1 MAVTSGFFP
10 SKDGDRKYN
19 SLQMGSIFDG
29 IINDGIY
36 AQIGDHLAVSAD
48 DSGMVVYV
56 GTGRAWF
63 NHSWTLN
70 DAVLP
75 LDVSDAHGAY
85 SRIDAVVLEVN
96 RTPAVRQNSI
106 KIIKG
111 EPSKYPVKPKLESA
125 MVNLRQY
132 PLAYVTVESGTT
144 KIRQANIENRIGLD
158 ETPYVTGPLELFDAT
173 ELSAQWKDQWD
184 QWLNNTN
191 NTWLDRLAEINAEWS
206 AHFEAIKQE
215 WTEWFEITKQDW
227 AEWFGSIKVY
237 WTTFLRSKVDEWSS
251 FRINTEN
258 EFTEWWN
265 NMKFIMDEDVAGN
278 VLNKISELTMKVD
291 DMEAQFDRIR
301 ITAERVGIWDELND
315 SEGRRIYGDN
325 NADVDTEVVYYS
337 TAPSRE

>member
-29 IINDGIY
+29 IIRDGVY
-36 AQIGDHLAVSAD
+36 AQIGDHLAVTAD
-48 DSGMVVYV
+48 NTGMVVYV

-70 DAVLP
+70 DAILP
-75 LDVSDAHGAY
+75 LDISTSHGTY
-85 SRIDAVVLEVN
+85 PRIDAVVLEVN
-96 RTPAVRQNSI
+96 RTPAVRKNTI
-106 KIIKG
+106 KVIKG
-111 EPSKYPVKPKLESA
+111 EASKSPVKPKLETA
-125 MVNLRQY
+125 MVNLKQY

-144 KIRQANIENRIGLD
+144 KIRQANIENRVGLS

-173 ELSAQWKDQWD
+173 ELSAQWKDQWT
-184 QWLNNTN
+184 QWFESVNKVWAN
-191 NTWLDRLAEINAEWS
+191 RFGEITTEWS
-206 AHFEAIKQE
+206 TWFESTKQE
-215 WTEWFEITKQDW
+215 WTEWF
-227 AEWFGSIKVY
+227 SSLKVY
-237 WTTFLRSKVDEWSS
+237 WAAFIRSKVDEWSS

-265 NMKFIMDEDVAGN
+265 NMKFIMDGDVAGN
-278 VLNKISELTMKVD
+278 VLNKVSELTMKVD
-291 DMEAQFDRIR
+291 DMEKQIDRIR

-325 NADVDTEVVYYS
+325 NADIDTEVVYYS
-337 TAPSRE
+337 TTPSKE